1 MTALPINGEWKFDH
15 DIPLPARKGG
25 GGGCRIGKHPVDRMK
40 VGDSRF
46 FPEAPPGVSARFYE
60 LGRRRP
66 GWKFATRSVVED
78 GVAGTRVW
86 RIT

>member
-1 MTALPINGEWKFDH
+1 MTALPINGEWIFDH
-15 DIPLPARKGG
+15 DIPLPRKKSDG
-25 GGGCRIGKHPVDRMK
+25 RKIGKHPVDRMK
-40 VGDSRF
+40 VGDSLF

-78 GVAGTRVW
+78 GVAGARVW